1 MASDQPA
8 AVRGTTVVV
17 GDLQVSGNAER
28 QPWSVGQPWSVVYA
42 SMDESENI
50 QCSVSVKYR
59 RCLNL

>member
-28 QPWSVGQPWSVVYA
+28 QPWSVVYA